1 MEHTLSVWFV
11 AALGC
16 FAMRTT
22 QVLPTTTFDSVNL
35 EILHSSATGTAT
47 ASSGLA
53 CDKLTRTTG
62 ASASLQLLA
71 NPSKGLSLVCGPMV
85 RSPAT
90 GTTTA
95 ARPTPRGDQRP
106 SESPLLVW
114 QDNPSYVTDDWDAN
128 GSDDLGVSR
137 KRLKWE
143 FHNGTAANFDF
154 GNPHDIPLTWQA
166 AEWTP
171 GELHS

>member
-1 MEHTLSVWFV
+1 
-11 AALGC
+11 
-16 FAMRTT
+16 
-22 QVLPTTTFDSVNL
+22 
-35 EILHSSATGTAT
+35 
-47 ASSGLA
+47 
-53 CDKLTRTTG
+53 
-62 ASASLQLLA
+62 
-71 NPSKGLSLVCGPMV
+71 MV

-114 QDNPSYVTDDWDAN
+114 QDNPSYVTGDWEAN

-154 GNPHDIPLTWQA
+154 GNPNDIPLTWQA
-166 AEWTP
+166 SEWTP